1 MTIALR
7 TQQILAHESNVDAV
21 ADPLGGSYYVEKLTT
36 EIELGALDY
45 IRRIDEMGGMIA
57 AIDRAYPQSEI
68 AQASYEYQH
77 TIETG
82 ERKIVGVNAFTES
95 GNEQIEL
102 LHIDETAES
111 SQVEKLTKLKK
122 RRDNDRVLRSLEAL
136 RTAAIGTENTMPHI
150 LEAVRAYAT
159 VGEICDIFREVFGTY
174 TESSVL

>member
-1 MTIALR
+1 M
-7 TQQILAHESNVDAV
+7 
-21 ADPLGGSYYVEKLTT
+21 
-36 EIELGALDY
+36 DY
-45 IRRIDEMGGMIA
+45 IRRIDDMGGMIA

-95 GNEQIEL
+95 SNEQIDL
-102 LHIDETAES
+102 LQIDESTQS
-111 SQVEKLTKLKK
+111 SQIEKLTNLKK
-122 RRDNDRVLRSLEAL
+122 RRDNERVKRALDAL
-136 RTAAIGTENTMPHI
+136 RTASIGTENTMPHI

-159 VGEICDIFREVFGTY
+159 VGEICDTFREVFGTY